1 MILVSSR
8 YPSRNI
14 ERKDYAETSQ
24 DDRHDDENVLC
35 KINVARFISYC
46 NFTYNSKRCH
56 TVATKQVLLDDGNS

>member
-1 MILVSSR
+1 MILVPSR
-8 YPSRNI
+8 YPKRNI

-46 NFTYNSKRCH
+46 NYTYNNK
-56 TVATKQVLLDDGNS
+56 